1 MLASDAVD
9 LFSLLLD
16 EGVAP
21 REALSAARA
30 TAEEEGRA
38 IASVLVEG
46 GAVPEDV
53 FADVVARALGS
64 VVIDVELGALD
75 PDSVQLV
82 TEELAR
88 RYLLIPVAR
97 GPGGSSLRVAF
108 ANPLDEDA
116 IAAVREHT
124 ALEVDPLVATVS
136 GVQAAIDREFS
147 GRDTRVIRAP
157 KGRELVPEDT
167 RRMELPAVARD
178 VVAETA
184 AHRPSQTSPLHRLE
198 QDATAEQRHEAL
210 LLALIEAGAITRSD
224 YLAALKRLMG
234 RRER

>member
-1 MLASDAVD
+1 MD
-9 LFSLLLD
+9 LISLLLD

-21 REALSAARA
+21 PEALREAHA
-30 TAEEEGRA
+30 TAEQEGRA

-46 GAVPEDV
+46 GAVTEDV

-97 GPGGSSLRVAF
+97 GPSGSSLRVAF

-136 GVQAAIDREFS
+136 GVQAAIDREFG

-167 RRMELPAVARD
+167 RRMELPAVPRG
-178 VVAETA
+178 VGAEPVIA
-184 AHRPSQTSPLHRLE
+184 ESAHRPSQTSPLHRLE

-210 LLALIEAGAITRSD
+210 LLALIEAGAVTRSD

>member
-1 MLASDAVD
+1 VD
-9 LFSLLLD
+9 LLSLLLD

-30 TAEEEGRA
+30 TAEQEGRA

-75 PDSVQLV
+75 TDSVHLV

-116 IAAVREHT
+116 ITAVREHT
-124 ALEVDPLVATVS
+124 ELEVDPLVATVS

-167 RRMELPAVARD
+167 RRMELPTVARD
-178 VVAETA
+178 VVAET

-210 LLALIEAGAITRSD
+210 LLALIEAGALTRSD